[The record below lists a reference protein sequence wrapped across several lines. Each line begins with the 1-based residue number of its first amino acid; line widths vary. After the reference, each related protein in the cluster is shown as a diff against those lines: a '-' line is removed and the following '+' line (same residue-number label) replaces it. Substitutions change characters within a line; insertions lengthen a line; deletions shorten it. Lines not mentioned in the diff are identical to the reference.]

1 MLNDLLVLE
10 SAHLF
15 NEFMNS
21 KNFNICENT
30 LIKKHAETVSVRTS
44 THTLF
49 DFNGPSIVIAFL
61 CTCTK
66 THKAL
71 FIWLFICTQYMHS
84 VHA

>member
-15 NEFMNS
+15 NEFMNI

-30 LIKKHAETVSVRTS
+30 LINYKKHAETVSVRTS

-66 THKAL
+66 T
-71 FIWLFICTQYMHS
+71 
-84 VHA
+84 

>member
-1 MLNDLLVLE
+1 MSVINLKLNDLILLE

-66 THKAL
+66 T
-71 FIWLFICTQYMHS
+71 
-84 VHA
+84 